1 VNEKTLLW
9 VLLAVAAAN
18 LYISYQMATG
28 LQDASNKIQGAIKN
42 PLGALGL

>member
-1 VNEKTLLW
+1 MNDKTLLW

-18 LYISYQMATG
+18 LYISYRMATE
-28 LQDASNKIQGAIKN
+28 LQAAGDKVKGIVNN